1 MNSLKVAGVALI
13 VAGVLALVFGG
24 FSYTRNTQAVKLGSI
39 ELSVKETRT
48 INIPLWGGVGAIALG
63 GVLLL
68 LGARKH

>member
-1 MNSLKVAGVALI
+1 MNSLKMAGVALI

-48 INIPLWGGVGAIALG
+48 VNIPLWGGVGAIALG
-63 GVLLL
+63 GVLLI
-68 LGARKH
+68 LGARKR